1 MRAAMRAGTPF
12 FSSGTVSKNE
22 DDCRKSPDPV
32 FSQRRAL
39 LQSSSLTD
47 GHIVA
52 IRARAHEDLSRMA
65 LSATACAA
73 FVRSMRGGF
82 ALAPSSLAR
91 AALAVVC
98 GALPLALL
106 PAARRAARRLSSAR
120 ARDVVALHECES
132 CLLYTS
138 PSPRD

>member
-1 MRAAMRAGTPF
+1 
-12 FSSGTVSKNE
+12 
-22 DDCRKSPDPV
+22 
-32 FSQRRAL
+32 
-39 LQSSSLTD
+39 
-47 GHIVA
+47 
-52 IRARAHEDLSRMA
+52 MA

-132 CLLYTS
+132 ASWANAYDDLVRAAALSSAAVHVGRHAPMPTTTATAA
-138 PSPRD
+138 PSGPKRAHGSVHFAALDDDMQPDGIYPLVSANP